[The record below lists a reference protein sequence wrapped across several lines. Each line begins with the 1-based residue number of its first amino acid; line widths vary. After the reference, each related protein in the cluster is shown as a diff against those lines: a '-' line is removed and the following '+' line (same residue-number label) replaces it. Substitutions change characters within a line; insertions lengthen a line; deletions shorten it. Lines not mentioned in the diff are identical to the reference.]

1 MFPRQRSLLL
11 GHVLQP
17 VPLRPDQSAHW
28 AGTGLLGGLPR
39 AGCRSCGRGD
49 RRPSHRDARA
59 GKRRPVQHA
68 RSRPGGAN
76 GPTNHLHLGN
86 GKLARCTCGRPFPS
100 RETDSHAHARLHD
113 PIDPS
118 RARCFAVRHRIS
130 GRQDSR
136 LDASAVRLSSAGY
149 SPLRSC
155 SACAFGR
162 QQLPHALHTVL
173 PPMRA
178 MRGSASRQGELLN
191 SLLPL

>member
-1 MFPRQRSLLL
+1 
-11 GHVLQP
+11 

-28 AGTGLLGGLPR
+28 AGNGLLGGLPR
-39 AGCRSCGRGD
+39 ADCRSGGRGD
-49 RRPSHRDARA
+49 RRPSHRDANA
-59 GKRRPVQHA
+59 GKRRARPVQRHA
-68 RSRPGGAN
+68 RSRSGGAN
-76 GPTNHLHLGN
+76 DPTNHLHLGD
-86 GKLARCTCGRPFPS
+86 GKLARCTCGRSFPS
-100 RETDSHAHARLHD
+100 REIDSRARARLHD

-130 GRQDSR
+130 DRQDSR

-149 SPLRSC
+149 SRHRSC